1 MMMMVMTMVIMTIIA
16 MMMMMV
22 DRYCCTHLHH
32 TADLYDCLVVYQLIQ
47 YLLYIQWTYPLGSD
61 SVVKKDRFEEMINK
75 RL

>member
-1 MMMMVMTMVIMTIIA
+1 
-16 MMMMMV
+16 MMMMV
-22 DRYCCTHLHH
+22 DSNNDDDNRYCCTHLHH